1 MSDLILHL
9 HHDDPGS
16 ELGVQA
22 SVMSVT
28 GRGQWWSLAASW
40 RPGSANHTAQVGE
53 LIILLLELFMD
64 ISSKTIKQMLHSL
77 IHCLVAFS
85 ASYIMLTWPQNRFKS
100 LTKLLGEDA
109 RGRAGAAQAQ
119 VKISVDSCISDKNVV
134 MGVGVK
140 ISSDMFDH
148 KEQGRKIS
156 KPESILI
163 LLLDSIL

>member
-1 MSDLILHL
+1 
-9 HHDDPGS
+9 
-16 ELGVQA
+16 
-22 SVMSVT
+22 
-28 GRGQWWSLAASW
+28 
-40 RPGSANHTAQVGE
+40 
-53 LIILLLELFMD
+53 
-64 ISSKTIKQMLHSL
+64 
-77 IHCLVAFS
+77 
-85 ASYIMLTWPQNRFKS
+85 MLTWPQNRFKS

-148 KEQGRKIS
+148 KEQGRKRS